1 MLCGCT
7 FMSLSI
13 KKTKA
18 PSFYTPKIEESDDI
32 FFEQKKHKM
41 HTPFPISVQ
50 PFDVGSNWLQ
60 HSIQVTHFLNIW
72 HLIN

>member
-32 FFEQKKHKM
+32 FFEQKKTQNAHAFSYLR
-41 HTPFPISVQ
+41 TTI
-50 PFDVGSNWLQ
+50 
-60 HSIQVTHFLNIW
+60 
-72 HLIN
+72 